1 MMNFKN
7 LIKIG
12 EKPGGTV
19 PGGMFKD
26 SAENIWMLKFPQH
39 EIQARNEVLASKL
52 YEAAGVN
59 VPQLELVE
67 NGDSRYVASRWNMDL
82 YRPKKL
88 DRKLNGLMEGFVID
102 AWLANWDVIG
112 LEYDNVMA
120 DDNDA
125 VRVDLGGSL
134 LFRAQGEPKGK
145 AFGPV
150 VMEAISLLD
159 SRVNVQSANVFGRHL
174 MEKDFMIG
182 TMKLEGVQDAQIK
195 ALVEKYGLPA
205 IVSNV
210 LIQRKQF
217 LLSSNDVWEESK
229 AIN

>member
-1 MMNFKN
+1 MMQFKH

-67 NGDSRYVASRWNMDL
+67 NGNSRYVASRWNVDL

-88 DRKLNGLMEGFVID
+88 DRTLNGLMDGFVID
-102 AWLANWDVIG
+102 AWLANWDVVG
-112 LEYDNVMA
+112 LEYDNILA
-120 DDNDA
+120 DGDDA

-150 VMEAISLLD
+150 VMEAIGLLD
-159 SRVNVQSANVFGRHL
+159 RRVNAQSANVFKYIK
-174 MEKDFMIG
+174 EKDFMVG
-182 TMKLEGVQDAQIK
+182 TMKLEGILDAQIK
-195 ALVEKYGLPA
+195 ALCEVYGMPE

-210 LIQRKQF
+210 LIQRKEF
-217 LLSSNDVWEESK
+217 LLSSNDVFEESQ